1 MDNPDD
7 TAMTF
12 LDLEGRSTG
21 PIPLKQFVERVDQ
34 LTGGKGKRHLFAIKG
49 KDEAMSP
56 EDGPVKIPED
66 HCFIDEEGN
75 ETDFLMAQGLRG
87 MAVQLINRHETRF
100 SHLAAAQF
108 CVLWKRSGGEKA
120 GKATLGQTQRAGGLV
135 RFFAETEF
143 VIWLAADHLR
153 TLEVTRQQLEAL
165 LFHELCH
172 IAWDPQRGRR
182 RLVGHDFQG
191 FLTEVKEYG
200 AWISDLEA
208 AAKVMQQLPLFRKK
222 AEG

>member
-1 MDNPDD
+1 MDQQDNTTVTFFGPD
-7 TAMTF
+7 
-12 LDLEGRSTG
+12 GRSSG
-21 PIPLKQFVERVDQ
+21 PVPLKQFVEVADRLV
-34 LTGGKGKRHLFAIKG
+34 GGKVKRHLSAIKDKDKG
-49 KDEAMSP
+49 KVFP
-56 EDGPVKIPED
+56 EEGLVKIPED
-66 HCFIDEEGN
+66 HHFIDEEGN
-75 ETDFLMAQGLRG
+75 ETDFLMAHELRG
-87 MAVQLINRHETRF
+87 IAVQLINRHETRF
-100 SHLAAAQF
+100 SHLANAQF

-120 GKATLGQTQRAGGLV
+120 RKATLGQTQRAGGLV

-182 RLVGHDFQG
+182 MLVGHDFQG
-191 FLTEVKEYG
+191 FLAEVKEYG

-208 AAKVMQQLPLFRKK
+208 AAKVMQQLPLFRK
-222 AEG
+222 EVS

>member
-1 MDNPDD
+1 MDKHDD
-7 TAMTF
+7 TTITF
-12 LDLEGRSTG
+12 KDFEGRADVTL
-21 PIPLKQFVERVDQ
+21 PLEKFTKGVERLIQ
-34 LTGGKGKRHLFAIKG
+34 GK
-49 KDEAMSP
+49 ESM
-56 EDGPVKIPED
+56 VKIPED
-66 HCFIDEEGN
+66 PAFIDEEGN
-75 ETDFLMAQGLRG
+75 ETEFLMAQGLRG
-87 MAVQLINRHETRF
+87 ICVELINRHETRF
-100 SHLAAAQF
+100 SHLATAQF

-143 VIWLAADHLR
+143 VIWVAADHCR

-182 RLVGHDFQG
+182 MLVGHDFQG
-191 FLTEVKEYG
+191 FLAEVKEYG

-208 AAKVMQQLPLFRKK
+208 VAKVMQQLPLFKHGG
-222 AEG
+222 AA